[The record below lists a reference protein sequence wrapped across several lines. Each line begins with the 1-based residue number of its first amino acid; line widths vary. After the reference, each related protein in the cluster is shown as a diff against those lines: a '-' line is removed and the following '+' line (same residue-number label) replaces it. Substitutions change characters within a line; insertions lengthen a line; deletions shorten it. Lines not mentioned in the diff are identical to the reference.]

1 MCGIAG
7 LIGWS
12 GTNNQLLQLI
22 ENMQASLKHR
32 GPDSRG
38 SWISKED
45 KITFIHTRLSI
56 LDLSKT
62 GHQPMHSSCGRYI
75 ITFNGEIYNHLEL
88 RDLLKS
94 YNQKIYWKGSS
105 DTETILECLSI
116 FGIDKTLSI
125 LRGMFSFSVYD
136 RKNKKIFLIRDR
148 YGEKPLYLLEL
159 KNNVFAFAS
168 EISSFSKIPSFSPSI
183 DLNSMACFFQRGYIA
198 APLSIW
204 KNVKKIMP
212 GTKTIISLNSKR
224 KFFVEK
230 EEAYWSIKYNAIKGQ
245 RNLYKGSYNSCKRD
259 LENLLIEVLRG
270 QSLSDVPLGVFLSG
284 GIDSSIVTALMQK
297 ISKNRVKT
305 FSIGFDEQ
313 MYDESKHAE
322 AVANHL
328 KTEHITL
335 NAKPSDALEL
345 IEKMPMVYSEPF
357 ADSSQIPT
365 TLLSILVRE
374 HVTVA
379 LTGDGGDELFTGYTR
394 YMFANKSFNLL
405 TKGPNFLKK
414 LISDS
419 IKLFSPQ
426 MINHLGKLININ
438 RLGDKAFK
446 ASDIMLSKNLE
457 DYYDKLTSY
466 WPDQTLIE
474 IENLIKYRF
483 CNELGN
489 IENMMLADQL
499 NYLPND
505 ILVKGDRAAMS
516 QSLETRAPLLDHVV
530 SEFSWSI
537 PLEWRLENASGKK
550 ILREILY
557 KYVPKK
563 IIDRPKQGFG
573 LPVNEW
579 IRHELKDWAVNLFD
593 KQNLPDDGIINGAL
607 ARKTLDE
614 HLNNKR
620 NWDYRLWPILMWQQW
635 NVSRGNLK

>member
-12 GTNNQLLQLI
+12 GTDHQQSQII
-22 ENMQASLKHR
+22 ENMQSSLQHR
-32 GPDSRG
+32 GPNSRG
-38 SWISKED
+38 AWISKED

-62 GHQPMHSSCGRYI
+62 GHQPMNSSCGRYI

-88 RDLLKS
+88 RNLLRS
-94 YNQKIYWKGSS
+94 YKQKFDWKGSS
-105 DTETILECLSI
+105 DTETIVECFSI
-116 FGIDKTLSI
+116 LGIDKTLSL

-136 RKNKKIFLIRDR
+136 RKHKKIYLIRDR
-148 YGEKPLYLLEL
+148 YGEKPLYFLKLE
-159 KNNVFAFAS
+159 NNVFAFAS
-168 EISSFSKIPSFSPSI
+168 EISSFSKIPTFSSSI
-183 DLNSMACFFQRGYIA
+183 DLNGMACFFQRGYIA

-212 GTKTIISLNSKR
+212 GTKTIISLNENR

-230 EEAYWSIKYNAIKGQ
+230 EEIYWSVKDNAIEGQ
-245 RNLYKGSYNSCKRD
+245 RNLYKGSYEACKGD
-259 LENLLIEVLRG
+259 LENLLIDILKG

-284 GIDSSIVTALMQK
+284 GIDSSILTALMQK
-297 ISKNRVKT
+297 ISKKKVKT
-305 FSIGFDEQ
+305 FSIGFDDH

-328 KTEHITL
+328 KTDHITL
-335 NAKPSDALEL
+335 YAKPNHALEL
-345 IEKMPMVYSEPF
+345 VEKMPNVYSEPF

-405 TKGPNFLKK
+405 TKGPEILRK
-414 LISDS
+414 LISGS
-419 IKLFSPQ
+419 IRLLSPEIINLF
-426 MINHLGKLININ
+426 GKSINIS
-438 RLGDKAFK
+438 RLGDKAYK
-446 ASDIMLSKNLE
+446 ASDVMLSKNLE
-457 DYYDKLTSY
+457 EYYDKLTSY
-466 WPDQTLIE
+466 WPNRTLVD
-474 IENLIKYRF
+474 IENEIKYKF
-483 CNELGN
+483 YNELGN

-516 QSLETRAPLLDHVV
+516 QSLETRAPLLDHIL
-530 SEFSWSI
+530 SDFSWSL
-537 PLEWRLENASGKK
+537 PLEWRLDRNGGKK

-557 KYVPKK
+557 KYIPKK

-579 IRHELKDWAVNLFD
+579 IRHELKDWAINLFD
-593 KQNLPDDGIINGAL
+593 KKNLPDDGLINGAL

-614 HLNNKR
+614 HLNYKR

-635 NVSRGNLK
+635 IESN